1 MTTEKLELTE
11 LANGQQNGLNANETF
26 GQLNQLVQALVL
38 DKDLSAPPGSPA
50 NEALYIVG
58 ATATGAWAG
67 EENSLA
73 YWLTAKGVWTFI
85 PPKNGFLVKVADE
98 SSYYEFNGTAWSV
111 FSGGG
116 GGGMTNPMTTAADI
130 IVGGA
135 SGTPARLGKG
145 TALQVLRVNAAG
157 TALEYAD
164 PSGGGGGMTN
174 PMTTAGDIIVGGASG
189 TPARLGIG
197 SDGQVL
203 TLVSGALAWAAPTGG
218 GSLTNF
224 TESYNTASPN
234 NIIAAAM
241 LLAAG
246 GSTNIDAVYAAK
258 GTGSTLAQ
266 LADNSTTGGNKRG
279 TRTTDF
285 QKARAAADQVA
296 SGAGATIAGGEN
308 NKASGSYSFSSGY
321 ANSSTGTYS
330 VTLGQNNTASGNSAL
345 SSGAYCTAG
354 GDYSYS
360 HGQNC
365 VADSAYS
372 RAKGLRA
379 LVRGVYGAE
388 AWATKNIFSDG
399 DSQVR
404 RLILARRTSNATP
417 VVITSDNGTASA
429 SNQINIPIRS
439 SFLIKGRVS
448 AHNQS
453 TNDASAWEFTALM
466 KSTTGGTVSLVGTPT
481 ATVIA
486 QDAGAASW
494 DVTLGSNNTTKTF
507 TVTVTGAASGVTQWT
522 CLLECVES
530 TT

>member
-26 GQLNQLVQALVL
+26 AQLNQLVQALVL
-38 DKDLSAPPGSPA
+38 DKDLSAPPVSPA

-73 YWLTAKGVWTFI
+73 YWLTDKGVWTFI

-164 PSGGGGGMTN
+164 PAGGGGGMTN

-189 TPARLGIG
+189 VPSRLAKGT
-197 SDGQVL
+197 DGQVL
-203 TLVSGALAWAAPTGG
+203 TLVSGSLVWGSAGG
-218 GSLTNF
+218 GGGLTNF
-224 TESYNTASPN
+224 TESISTSVPN
-234 NIIAAAM
+234 NIINSAM
-241 LLAAG
+241 LIATGVG
-246 GSTNIDAVYAAK
+246 GNIDAVFAAK
-258 GTGSTLAQ
+258 GTGANQAQ
-266 LADNSTTGGNKRG
+266 LADNTTTGGNKRG
-279 TRTTDF
+279 TRATDW
-285 QKARAAADQVA
+285 QKSRSAADQVA
-296 SGAGATIAGGEN
+296 SGASSTIAGGDA
-308 NKASGSYSFSSGY
+308 NKASGGYSFSAGY
-321 ANSSTGTYS
+321 TNASTGTYS
-330 VTLGQNNTASGNSAL
+330 ITLGQNNIASGNSAQAI
-345 SSGAYCTAG
+345 GAYCSAG
-354 GDYSYS
+354 GDYSQAS
-360 HGQNC
+360 GLNC
-365 VADSAYS
+365 VADGAYS
-372 RAKGLRA
+372 SASGLRS
-379 LVRGVYGAE
+379 LVRGLYGAQ
-388 AWATKNIFSDG
+388 ARCTKNVFNDG
-399 DSQVR
+399 DCQVR
-404 RLILARRTSNATP
+404 KVILVKRTSNATP
-417 VVITSDNGTASA
+417 VVMTSDNAAASA
-429 SNQINIPIRS
+429 TNQVNIPIRS

-453 TNDASAWEFTALM
+453 SNDASAWEFSALM
-466 KSTTGGTVSLVGTPT
+466 KSTTGGTVSLVGSPT
-481 ATVIA
+481 ATLIA
-486 QDAGAASW
+486 QDAGASSW
-494 DVTLGSNNTTKTF
+494 AVTLGANDTTKTF

-522 CLLECVES
+522 CDIDSVEV